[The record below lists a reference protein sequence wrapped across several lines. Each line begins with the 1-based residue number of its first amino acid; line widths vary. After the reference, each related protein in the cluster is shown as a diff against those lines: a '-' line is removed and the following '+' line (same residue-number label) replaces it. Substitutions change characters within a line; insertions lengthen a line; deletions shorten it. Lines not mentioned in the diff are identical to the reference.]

1 MEHCGETESR
11 FNRKSTIVYSPTLL
25 PQSYCQVIVEER
37 PVSSWNRR
45 LAQLSNMASI
55 ICVID
60 CTVLPLLTVLLSL
73 LGFAEQPHQWQWLH
87 ELGHGVAI
95 FFVLPGMYACY
106 LCLELRCRHLP
117 ASNILTNSPSI
128 YTFECSWRFHC
139 CSKLFAAQASLVSG
153 HGFSGVAAHLPRELL
168 S

>member
-11 FNRKSTIVYSPTLL
+11 FNRKSTIAYSPTLL

-37 PVSSWNRR
+37 PLSSWNQR
-45 LAQLSNMASI
+45 LARLSNLASI

-60 CTVLPLLTVLLSL
+60 CTVLPLLTVLLSV
-73 LGFAEQPHQWQWLH
+73 LGFAEQPNQWQWLH

-95 FFVLPGMYACY
+95 FFVLPGTYY
-106 LCLELRCRHLP
+106 TSCLNLSSR
-117 ASNILTNSPSI
+117 NVVLTNSYP
-128 YTFECSWRFHC
+128 TTPFEYSRSFHC
-139 CSKLFAAQASLVSG
+139 CAKLFTAQTSLVG
-153 HGFSGVAAHLPRELL
+153 ANGVSGVAVNLSRELL